1 MNYISPVQLTV
12 ASAHFSKCDND
23 TRDFSAEGENQIAR
37 LGPNSRTV
45 CYPFNKRCCSGEVWI
60 GGEKAPVTQAT
71 CLRLKADTV
80 LTSAL
85 WQALSWQDAGSNRFL
100 SRSVRRQTA
109 ARLSQEKAVVKPPTL
124 AKRTQWKRLQSL
136 LHISCP
142 AVLSKSRSMAS
153 NFFGS
158 SR

>member
-1 MNYISPVQLTV
+1 VRSTGEEREGESIRAFNSRPPPLLI
-12 ASAHFSKCDND
+12 ASADFVNVCFP
-23 TRDFSAEGENQIAR
+23 RDEPR
-37 LGPNSRTV
+37 
-45 CYPFNKRCCSGEVWI
+45 CSGEVWI

-142 AVLSKSRSMAS
+142 AGLIKIAQHGKQ
-153 NFFGS
+153 FFWVVPVTITTC
-158 SR
+158 